1 MWLKK
6 KVKKTVSTSRFC
18 AKNICKISNYCFV
31 VRIFHTQ
38 AVHKHYTLKH
48 VPAHAENINQAFI
61 LVQFNII
68 LWDMLLKFMYFRV
81 QELFC

>member
-6 KVKKTVSTSRFC
+6 KVQKTVSTLRLC
-18 AKNICKISNYCFV
+18 AKNIRKISNYCFI

-38 AVHKHYTLKH
+38 AVHKHYTLNH
-48 VPAHAENINQAFI
+48 VPTHAENINQAFI

-68 LWDMLLKFMYFRV
+68 LRDMLLKFTYFRV
-81 QELFC
+81 